1 MIEEVG
7 VDLPAAPLLFSLECG
22 IPPEDKTGVFA
33 LAPFV
38 VSSSFLRSLSAM
50 VTAFCAFVSAAEI
63 SFSCFLVF
71 ASALRDAAA
80 DFFSTIPLALLVFF
94 SALHSVVACVL
105 VGFLFVPVRVGRRP
119 GGPNDWEL
127 MNPMKLSLLLPPEAV
142 APEPAIL
149 VGSTFPDV
157 VRMEGTRRLQEVGII
172 DLKRMC
178 FLG

>member
-7 VDLPAAPLLFSLECG
+7 VDLPAAPLLFLLECSV
-22 IPPEDKTGVFA
+22 PPEDKTGVFA
-33 LAPFV
+33 PAPFV
-38 VSSSFLRSLSAM
+38 VSSSFLRSSSAL

-71 ASALRDAAA
+71 ASALQAAAA
-80 DFFSTIPLALLVFF
+80 DFFLTIPLALAFF
-94 SALHSVVACVL
+94 SALRSATACVL
-105 VGFLFVPVRVGRRP
+105 VGVLFVPVRVERRP
-119 GGPNDWEL
+119 RGPNDWEL
-127 MNPMKLSLLLPPEAV
+127 MNPMKLSSLLPPEAV

-157 VRMEGTRRLQEVGII
+157 AITEGMRRLQEVGII
-172 DLKRMC
+172 DLKRTC